1 MSSDQLIFSMFFEKQ
16 NQSFPPLEE
25 REGGSNPL
33 KYTDP
38 SGELYYLKQATK
50 GVVDSRA
57 SIDYSNRIGIG
68 NPGKYGDVTGGGG
81 RSYVGAPGYGE
92 NGTGENG
99 VYFDWYSGTY
109 RSTDPGNNELYWQ
122 YAYNIAS
129 HDAMELVYRGR
140 ATNMGDGSYA
150 SNPLGNVAVYVWTP
164 ITNVYGNA
172 QGGGGDYRWAK
183 NTQTGMGAFDIGNS
197 VKGGMIEYA
206 VASSAGK
213 SMNSLKRADYVATL
227 GKTGANYVRAFKVA
241 GGVTFGASTLI
252 SAGLTYNYYNSG
264 GTGSDVLVKSSLDV
278 TMGVVGLF
286 WPIGTGISATY
297 FIIDAATGGFGGY
310 GDPLKINK

>member
-1 MSSDQLIFSMFFEKQ
+1 MFFEKQ

-109 RSTDPGNNELYWQ
+109 RSTDLGNNELYWQ

-129 HDAMELVYRGR
+129 HDAIELVYRGR

-150 SNPLGNVAVYVWTP
+150 SNPLGNAAVYVWTP
-164 ITNVYGNA
+164 ITNVYGNPQG
-172 QGGGGDYRWAK
+172 QGGMPGWASDV
-183 NTQTGMGAFDIGNS
+183 NIGINAFGVANS
-197 VKGGMIEYA
+197 AKTELIDYA
-206 VASSAGK
+206 VRSNYKSARTWSEFNNLRSSQQAWRTT
-213 SMNSLKRADYVATL
+213 NTL
-227 GKTGANYVRAFKVA
+227 GKTGANYLKYAKGLGYV
-241 GGVTFGASTLI
+241 G
-252 SAGLTYNYYNSG
+252 AGLTTTYSAANAGMYYYNG
-264 GTGSDVLVKSSLDV
+264 GTDWQVGTKATLDV
-278 TMGVVGLF
+278 IMTGVGFLG
-286 WPIGTGISATY
+286 PIGFGISASY
-297 FIIDAATGGFGGY
+297 FILDTTTGGFGGF
-310 GDPLKINK
+310 GQIKP